1 MPRRV
6 LAILAA
12 AVLAGSPASF
22 AAGSGADPRPWLTR
36 LSFPTNL
43 AWSPDDRLFFT
54 EKDTGNV
61 RIVQDGKLLPRPFV
75 HLDVSPGGETGLLGI
90 ALAPG
95 FPQVPWVYL
104 YFSSAAD
111 QRNELVRVAAHG
123 NRAGPVQHL
132 LDLLP
137 LRGIH
142 NGGDL
147 AFGTDGTLFVT
158 VGEAGTASN
167 AQDPASLG
175 GKVLRLNP
183 DGSPA
188 TDPLPG
194 PAYSTGLRNSFGI
207 CVDPATGDLWETE
220 NGPSSD
226 DEVNRIVAGGN
237 YGWAD
242 QLGPGGESHG
252 FIDPVLD
259 YEAIIV
265 PTGCA
270 VWRGSLYFG
279 AFDGI
284 VRRMALPPGA
294 PAQDEA
300 VASVGEGITDL
311 AVGPDGDLYLATV
324 DGIDRITSPA
334 ANPIPTSLGVR
345 RRPPGTLD
353 ARGWTTLA
361 IGALVAVALVA
372 AVLVASALTRRR
384 RRRRALTTTPDA

>member
-1 MPRRV
+1 M
-6 LAILAA
+6 AILAA
-12 AVLAGSPASF
+12 AVLAGSSASSR
-22 AAGSGADPRPWLTR
+22 AATGSAPQPWLTG
-36 LSFPTNL
+36 LAFPTNL
-43 AWSPDDRLFFT
+43 AWSPDGRLFFT

-61 RIVQDGKLLPRPFV
+61 RIVLDGRLLPQPFV
-75 HLDVSPGGETGLLGI
+75 HVDVSPGGETGLLGI

-95 FPQVPWVYL
+95 FPRVPWVYL

-123 NRAGPVQHL
+123 NRAGPLQHL

-137 LRGIH
+137 LQGIH

-183 DGSPA
+183 DGSAA

-194 PAYSTGLRNSFGI
+194 PAYSMGLRNSFGI
-207 CVDPATGDLWETE
+207 CVDPTTGDLWETE

-237 YGWAD
+237 YGWPQ

-259 YEAIIV
+259 YPAIIV

-284 VRRMALPPGA
+284 VRRMALPPVA
-294 PAQDEA
+294 PAKDEA
-300 VASVGEGITDL
+300 VASLGKGITDL
-311 AVGPDGDLYLATV
+311 AVGPDGDLYIATV
-324 DGIDRITSPA
+324 DAIDRITSPA
-334 ANPIPTSLGVR
+334 ANPIATSPGVR

-353 ARGWTTLA
+353 ARGWTALA
-361 IGALVAVALVA
+361 VGGLAVVA
-372 AVLVASALTRRR
+372 LVASALARRR
-384 RRRRALTTTPDA
+384 RRTLTTKSGA

>member
-1 MPRRV
+1 MARRAI
-6 LAILAA
+6 AILAA
-12 AVLAGSPASF
+12 AVLAGSPAWS
-22 AAGSGADPRPWLTR
+22 AAASGTAPQPWLTG
-36 LSFPTNL
+36 LAFPTNL
-43 AWSPDDRLFFT
+43 AWSPDGRLFFT

-61 RIVQDGKLLPRPFV
+61 RIVQDGRLLPRPFL

-90 ALAPG
+90 ALAPD
-95 FPQVPWVYL
+95 FPTVPWVYL

-111 QRNELVRVAAHG
+111 QRNELVRVAADG

-137 LRGIH
+137 LQGIH

-158 VGEAGTASN
+158 VGEAGEASR

-183 DGSPA
+183 DGSAA

-194 PAYSTGLRNSFGI
+194 PAYSMGLRNSFGI

-220 NGPSSD
+220 NGPTSD

-237 YGWAD
+237 YGWPD

-259 YEAIIV
+259 YPAIIV

-270 VWRGSLYFG
+270 VWRGALYFG

-284 VRRMALPPGA
+284 LRRLALPPGS
-294 PAQDEA
+294 PARDEA
-300 VASVGEGITDL
+300 VASLSEGITDV
-311 AVGPDGDLYLATV
+311 AVGPDGDLYVATV
-324 DGIDRITSPA
+324 DAIDRITTA
-334 ANPIPTSLGVR
+334 AVNPIPTSPGVR
-345 RRPPGTLD
+345 RPPPGTLD
-353 ARGWTTLA
+353 ARGWTALA
-361 IGALVAVALVA
+361 AGVLAAGALVASIRARRR
-372 AVLVASALTRRR
+372 TRRR
-384 RRRRALTTTPDA
+384 SLTTPRDA